1 MDGDDWGMVY
11 DIVLTT
17 LHMILYVTLY
27 DVLYAYRYICA
38 HVYIYIRHVPMH
50 IKQQNQY
57 LRVWFPNKT
66 FTSYVMSTYVP
77 ILLLLS
83 WDFCIFEHITVLP
96 SSWFSDFFHKDSFKL
111 QRGCGPATSWWI
123 RKMPARQKLLWPTYV
138 LNSCTFSGG
147 KRSD

>member
-38 HVYIYIRHVPMH
+38 HVYIYIYIYTPCTDAYKTTKP
-50 IKQQNQY
+50 ISTGLISQQDVLY
-57 LRVWFPNKT
+57 LCI

-83 WDFCIFEHITVLP
+83 
-96 SSWFSDFFHKDSFKL
+96 
-111 QRGCGPATSWWI
+111 
-123 RKMPARQKLLWPTYV
+123 
-138 LNSCTFSGG
+138 
-147 KRSD
+147 